1 MPFASNLRLRL
12 PSDGA
17 YGRGTMGSWFDQQK
31 QRRNERIASWIPF
44 VVVFAIP
51 AAMIFFFLD

>member
-1 MPFASNLRLRL
+1 
-12 PSDGA
+12 
-17 YGRGTMGSWFDQQK
+17 MGSWFDQQK